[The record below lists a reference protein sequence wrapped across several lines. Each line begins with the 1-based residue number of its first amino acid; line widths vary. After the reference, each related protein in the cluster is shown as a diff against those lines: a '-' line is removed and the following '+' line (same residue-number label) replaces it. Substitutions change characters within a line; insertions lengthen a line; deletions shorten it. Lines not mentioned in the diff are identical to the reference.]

1 MFNWQE
7 ELQLSHFKSKA
18 KRIKL
23 SEEDMSKADRGQKLG
38 LLHQTVTQVVK
49 AKEKFLKEL
58 KSAAP
63 GKTPL
68 IKKVRPYCW

>member
-1 MFNWQE
+1 
-7 ELQLSHFKSKA
+7 
-18 KRIKL
+18 
-23 SEEDMSKADRGQKLG
+23 MSKADRGQKLG

-68 IKKVRPYCW
+68 IKKVRPYC

>member
-1 MFNWQE
+1 MFLTLNE
-7 ELQLSHFKSKA
+7 KLEM
-18 KRIKL
+18 IKL
-23 SEEDMSKADRGQKLG
+23 RDEGMLEAKVDQKLG

-68 IKKVRPYCW
+68 IKKVRPYC